1 MQARHEPNDN
11 GDNGE
16 GSHGLTDTAAR
27 PPFSRGRRSVEM
39 PEADRALSSG
49 GQAHEPPVAMF
60 GPSELRATGLAA
72 FRGERLVFA
81 DVDLTVAAGE
91 ALILMGPNGSGK
103 STLMRVIA
111 GLKRADAGTVLWS
124 GTSIAEDLASHA
136 RRVAYVGHLD
146 AIKSGLTTRE
156 NLAFAARSGGGDI
169 DRALEA
175 FELAAFAPLPARML
189 SAGQRRRLALSRLL
203 LTQAP
208 LWLLDEPTVGLDAW
222 SLGLLGNIL
231 AQHRRRGGLVV
242 AATHT
247 PLPLS
252 VTKSLDLA

>member
-1 MQARHEPNDN
+1 
-11 GDNGE
+11 
-16 GSHGLTDTAAR
+16 
-27 PPFSRGRRSVEM
+27 M
-39 PEADRALSSG
+39 PEADRALSPG
-49 GQAHEPPVAMF
+49 GQAHEAPVAMF

-91 ALILMGPNGSGK
+91 ALILVGPNGSGK

-111 GLKRADAGTVLWS
+111 GLKHADAGTVFWS
-124 GTSIAEDLASHA
+124 GTSITEDLAGHA

-146 AIKSGLTTRE
+146 AIKFGLTTRE

-175 FELAAFAPLPARML
+175 FELAAYAPLPARML

-208 LWLLDEPTVGLDAW
+208 LWLLDEPTVGLDAS
-222 SLGLLGNIL
+222 SLGLFGDIL
-231 AQHRRRGGLVV
+231 ARHRRRGGLVI

-252 VTKSLDLA
+252 ATKSLDLT